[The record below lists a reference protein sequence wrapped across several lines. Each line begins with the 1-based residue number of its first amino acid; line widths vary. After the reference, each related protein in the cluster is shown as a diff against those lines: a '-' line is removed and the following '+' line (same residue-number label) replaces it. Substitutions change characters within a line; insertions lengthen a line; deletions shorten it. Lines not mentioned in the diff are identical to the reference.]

1 MLSSKAIEAR
11 ASDFDDRFDDRFDD
25 DGDDDDVDDDD
36 GDQCDDD
43 YSGLA
48 VAKVD

>member
-1 MLSSKAIEAR
+1 MALLSPRSIEAL
-11 ASDFDDRFDDRFDD
+11 ASNFDDGFDEE
-25 DGDDDDVDDDD
+25 DDDDDRDD
-36 GDQCDDD
+36 DDD